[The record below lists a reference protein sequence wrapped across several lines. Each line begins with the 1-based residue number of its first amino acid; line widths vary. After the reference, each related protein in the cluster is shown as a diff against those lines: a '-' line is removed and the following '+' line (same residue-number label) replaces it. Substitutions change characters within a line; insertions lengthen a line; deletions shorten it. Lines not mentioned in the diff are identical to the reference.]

1 MDKTLLQELAGITL
15 KSAVNQKINKTQEVD
30 IFPNVNENTG
40 SDPIKQMADIWEQML
55 DDEGID
61 AGDADN
67 FYDTTNNL
75 LHALTEHLRDRGWI
89 A

>member
-1 MDKTLLQELAGITL
+1 MGVDPL
-15 KSAVNQKINKTQEVD
+15 KQI
-30 IFPNVNENTG
+30 
-40 SDPIKQMADIWEQML
+40 ADIWEKML

-67 FYDTTNNL
+67 FYDRTNQL
-75 LHALTEHLRDRGWI
+75 LHALTEHLRDRGLI

>member
-1 MDKTLLQELAGITL
+1 MDKQRLQELAGITL
-15 KSAVNQKINKTQEVD
+15 KSAVNQKVVKTDEVD
-30 IFPNVNENTG
+30 IFPKVNENIG
-40 SDPIKQMADIWEQML
+40 VDPLKQIADIWEKML

-67 FYDTTNNL
+67 FYDRTNQL
-75 LHALTEHLRDRGWI
+75 LHALTEHLRDRGLI